1 MKPLEVALQLASVH
15 LYFVR
20 VPLRITIEHAL
31 AARHANL
38 TGLLILTASDGTR
51 GIGEFLAR
59 DYVMGEARED
69 IVCQLKRLA
78 PRLLSA
84 PIQDPVALLNE
95 LRAQSRDVPQ
105 SEDMPQSGKMRGM
118 HGALGA
124 LDLALL
130 DLWGKQRGIPAA
142 QLIANEPLALDHT
155 ISYSGVYPFA
165 KGLKLQA
172 LSAIYRWLLRITE
185 LKVKGSG
192 DVARD
197 LDYIRRIRAAFPYS
211 VNIRLDLNASL
222 ARANAA
228 AYFSRMLEAG
238 VSWFEQPFAK
248 DAWEASSQFQ
258 AQFREAATLC
268 ADESVCTMDELEQA
282 IRQRAFAA
290 VNLRIG
296 KNSGL
301 VESMRL
307 YRRAIEA
314 GLKVQLGALVGETS
328 VLAYA
333 GLHFAAATA
342 PLVHYEGCFGKY
354 LLKWDVLSPSLTFGR
369 FGRLSLNRLPT
380 AGLVPEFDLARL
392 ERAAHTHEQ
401 LG

>member
-1 MKPLEVALQLASVH
+1 MKPSKLALQLASIH

-20 VPLRITIEHAL
+20 VPLRISIEHAL

-38 TGLLILTASDGTR
+38 TGLLVLTASDGTR

-59 DYVMGEARED
+59 DYVMGEAGED
-69 IVCQLKRLA
+69 IVRQLKRLA
-78 PRLLSA
+78 PCLLSA

-105 SEDMPQSGKMRGM
+105 SDKMRGM

-142 QLIANEPLALDHT
+142 QLIAAEPLALDHT

-172 LSAIYRWLLRITE
+172 LNASYRWLLRITE
-185 LKVKGSG
+185 FKVKGTG
-192 DVARD
+192 DLAHD
-197 LDYIRRIRAAFPYS
+197 LDYIRRIRAAFPYP
-211 VNIRLDLNASL
+211 VNIRLDLNAGL
-222 ARANAA
+222 APANASV
-228 AYFSRMLEAG
+228 YLSRMLEAG

-248 DAWEASSQFQ
+248 NAWETSSHFQ
-258 AQFREAATLC
+258 AQFRGAATLC
-268 ADESVCTMDELEQA
+268 ADESVCTMEDLEQA
-282 IRQRAFAA
+282 IQKRAFDA

-301 VESMRL
+301 IESIRL
-307 YRRAIEA
+307 YRRAVEA

-342 PLVHYEGCFGKY
+342 PLQHYEGCFGKY
-354 LLKWDVLSPSLTFGR
+354 LVKWDVLASSLTFGK
-369 FGRLSLNRLPT
+369 FGHVSLNRLPT
-380 AGLVPEFDLARL
+380 AGLVPDFDLARL
-392 ERAAHTHEQ
+392 ERAAYSHEQ